1 MSMRAR
7 WAIVPGLM
15 IGLAP
20 ALAGCTQTRQDITT
34 ATSFI
39 KQANALSRRPDTTGP
54 FPSPFA
60 IDATA
65 APRGTILSPEARR
78 EAYAELQRT
87 GAASTA
93 ETRAREARLREISPY

>member
-1 MSMRAR
+1 MRAR
-7 WAIVPGLM
+7 WAIVPGLV

-39 KQANALSRRPDTTGP
+39 RQANALSRRPDTTGA

-60 IDATA
+60 IDGTTA
-65 APRGTILSPEARR
+65 RSDGLLSPEARR
-78 EAYAELQRT
+78 EAYEELQRT